1 MATVALSMTAIKIS
15 SPLNDISAQSPRI
28 AAGPISWGVCEVPG
42 WGVQLP
48 PERVLREMR
57 SLGIT
62 ATEAG
67 PVGYLGDDADT
78 LGAVLD
84 AAGLRLVGAF
94 LPVVLHDPELRA
106 ETLGSARRTVD
117 LLAAVGATHLVS
129 AAVVDA
135 GWSPRVRL
143 DDAAWQSIFDGL
155 ARLDELA
162 QASGLEHVLHP
173 HVGTLVET
181 DDDLQH
187 VLEGC
192 GTKICLD
199 TGHLTLGGADVVTLV
214 STAGDRV
221 GHVHLKDVRADVAAR
236 LRTGELDLV
245 EATRQGLFCALG
257 EGDVPVEAVIRALES
272 GGYAGWYV
280 LEQDTTLE
288 TADVPQEAGPVGDAA
303 RSIAFLNRCLT
314 EAEGGDSIG

>member
-1 MATVALSMTAIKIS
+1 MSMTTIKIT
-15 SPLNDISAQSPRI
+15 SPASDASMRSARI

-48 PERVLREMR
+48 PERVLGAMR

-67 PVGYLGDDADT
+67 PVGYLGDDAGT
-78 LGAVLD
+78 VGAVLD

-94 LPVVLHDPELRA
+94 LPVVLHDPALQA
-106 ETLGSARRTVD
+106 ETLESARRTVD

-129 AAVVDA
+129 AVVVDP
-135 GWSPRVRL
+135 GWSPRVPL
-143 DDAAWQSIFDGL
+143 DDAAWQSVFDGL
-155 ARLDELA
+155 AQLDELA
-162 QASGLEHVLHP
+162 HAAGLEHVLHP

-181 DDDLQH
+181 DDDLWL
-187 VLEGC
+187 VLERC

-199 TGHLTLGGADVVTLV
+199 TGHLTLGGTDIVEFAA
-214 STAGDRV
+214 TAGRRV

-236 LRTGELDLV
+236 LHTGELDLV
-245 EATRQGLFCALG
+245 EATRNGLFCALG
-257 EGDVPVEAVIRALES
+257 EGDVRVAETIRALES
-272 GGYAGWYV
+272 GGYTGWYV

-288 TADVPQEAGPVGDAA
+288 TADVSEGAGPMEDAA
-303 RSIAFLNRCLT
+303 RSIAFLCRCLA
-314 EAEGGDSIG
+314 EGEGGDSIG